1 MSNRL
6 LERQKYRQQ
15 DWSQSNIHYILCNVD
30 ILFIYIYTVYSLM
43 MSNVEV
49 LLKRCFWLVLVFTKA
64 KKHRLFL
71 RPERRWNSMTTMI
84 VFCGCPGSSAA
95 ENFPDAE
102 FMLLV
107 RFSIVFFWHFRW
119 FHGKFH
125 DHFSF
130 VVPHHAIVW
139 SEFISFIFICDLL
152 HLFATSA
159 AAGIWLCNCC
169 GGIAATQ
176 RLCGFNVW
184 FPMALKCLF
193 FDLMWLL
200 I

>member
-1 MSNRL
+1 MFLACFGLHESKETSPFSQARETVEFDDHDDSILWMSWILGCR
-6 LERQKYRQQ
+6 EFPGC
-15 DWSQSNIHYILCNVD
+15 WIHATGTFFHC
-30 ILFIYIYTVYSLM
+30 
-43 MSNVEV
+43 
-49 LLKRCFWLVLVFTKA
+49 
-64 KKHRLFL
+64 
-71 RPERRWNSMTTMI
+71 
-84 VFCGCPGSSAA
+84 
-95 ENFPDAE
+95 
-102 FMLLV
+102 
-107 RFSIVFFWHFRW
+107 FFWHFRW